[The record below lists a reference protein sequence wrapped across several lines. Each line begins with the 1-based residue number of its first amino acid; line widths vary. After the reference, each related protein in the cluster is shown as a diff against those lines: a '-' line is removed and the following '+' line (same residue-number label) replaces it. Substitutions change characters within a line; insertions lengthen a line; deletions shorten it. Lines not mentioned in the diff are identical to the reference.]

1 MTNIMNYKAVSLTTV
16 ALLASATTAFAD
28 ERPPT
33 DALQLSEVVKVIEVQ
48 GYSPITEIS
57 IDNGIWE
64 IETFKDGI
72 ERDLMV
78 NPRNGEIISDRLD
91 N

>member
-1 MTNIMNYKAVSLTTV
+1 MNYKAVSITTV
-16 ALLASATTAFAD
+16 ALLASATSVIAD
-28 ERPPT
+28 ERPPV
-33 DALQLSEVVKVIEVQ
+33 DAMDLSQVVKAIEEQ

-64 IETFKDGI
+64 VEAFKDGL

-78 NPRNGEIISDRLD
+78 NPRNGDIISDRLD
-91 N
+91 D